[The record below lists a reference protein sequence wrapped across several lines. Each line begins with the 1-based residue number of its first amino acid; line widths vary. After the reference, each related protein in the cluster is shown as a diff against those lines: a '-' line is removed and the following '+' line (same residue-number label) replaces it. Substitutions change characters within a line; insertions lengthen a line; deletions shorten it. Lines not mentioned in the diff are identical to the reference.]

1 MSRYF
6 VSISLPADLQKS
18 MDQILP
24 ESRYWRK
31 TDPRQLHLTLRYIG
45 DADAGVLK
53 ELEDKLAKFDIPEF
67 TLRLRDIGFF
77 PKRGTVRV
85 IWLGAEISSTLIELH
100 DFVDKAVS
108 EVTNSESEHS
118 FTPHV
123 TLARVKGRVKKEK
136 LLTVIPEIDDSFE
149 CRIQSFQLMESRQ
162 GKGGVEHLPVRTY
175 QLNPKRK

>member
-6 VSISLPADLQKS
+6 VSISLPADLQNS
-18 MDQILP
+18 MDEILP

-45 DADAGVLK
+45 DADAGVLI
-53 ELEDKLAKFDIPEF
+53 ELEDKLAKIDIPEF

-77 PKRGTVRV
+77 PKRGAVRV
-85 IWLGAEISSTLIELH
+85 IWLGVEKSSTLIELH
-100 DFVDKAVS
+100 DFVDEAVS
-108 EVTNSESEHS
+108 EVTNNESDHL

-136 LLTVIPEIDDSFE
+136 LLIAIPEIDDVIM

-162 GKGGVEHLPVRTY
+162 GKGGVEHSPIRIY
-175 QLNPKRK
+175 QLKRV